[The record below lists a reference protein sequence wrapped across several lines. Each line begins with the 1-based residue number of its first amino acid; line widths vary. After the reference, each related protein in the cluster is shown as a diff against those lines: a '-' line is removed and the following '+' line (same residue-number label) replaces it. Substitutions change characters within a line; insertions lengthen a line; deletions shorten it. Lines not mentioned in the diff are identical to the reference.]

1 VRQFNQYQKSTTVV
15 KRLTAMDQA
24 RINTIRAIYKQHFKE
39 EPASIV
45 VAPGRINLIG
55 EHTDYSE
62 GFVLPVAI
70 DRDVAILFSPRQDGF
85 VAVYSVDFDEF
96 YQTQLSH
103 FEKQKTSWIDYLQ
116 GIIWALSDDGYP
128 LKGWQGVVS
137 GNIPI
142 GAGLSSSAALE
153 IAIGKTFILSSNI
166 SIDPTNLALIA
177 LKAERD
183 WIGLNVGIMDQL
195 ISADAKTNHAMLL
208 DCKTLNYE
216 FVPIPENVSFII
228 MDTTTR
234 RELTHSAYNTR
245 HKEIQE
251 VTRLLNVNSLREA
264 SQSDLDA
271 MQTVIPEI
279 LYKRAKHVISENSRV
294 LQFVHAMRN
303 HDLLSMGKL
312 INESHASLRDD
323 YEVSSDALNLIVDLA
338 NNQSCCFGARLMGAG
353 FGGCALALVSQGEEL
368 GFIQEV
374 HSAYQDEAGIAPCL
388 FIVKSAT
395 GVHTHNLKKNN

>member
-1 VRQFNQYQKSTTVV
+1 
-15 KRLTAMDQA
+15 M
-24 RINTIRAIYKQHFKE
+24 
-39 EPASIV
+39 
-45 VAPGRINLIG
+45 
-55 EHTDYSE
+55 
-62 GFVLPVAI
+62 
-70 DRDVAILFSPRQDGF
+70 
-85 VAVYSVDFDEF
+85 
-96 YQTQLSH
+96 
-103 FEKQKTSWIDYLQ
+103 
-116 GIIWALSDDGYP
+116 
-128 LKGWQGVVS
+128 
-137 GNIPI
+137 
-142 GAGLSSSAALE
+142 
-153 IAIGKTFILSSNI
+153 
-166 SIDPTNLALIA
+166 ALIA

-294 LQFVHAMRN
+294 LQFVH
-303 HDLLSMGKL
+303 
-312 INESHASLRDD
+312 
-323 YEVSSDALNLIVDLA
+323 DA
-338 NNQSCCFGARLMGAG
+338 
-353 FGGCALALVSQGEEL
+353 
-368 GFIQEV
+368 
-374 HSAYQDEAGIAPCL
+374 
-388 FIVKSAT
+388 KS
-395 GVHTHNLKKNN
+395 

>member
-1 VRQFNQYQKSTTVV
+1 
-15 KRLTAMDQA
+15 MDQA

-70 DRDVAILFSPRQDGF
+70 YRDVAILFSPRQDGF

-142 GAGLSSSAALE
+142 GAGLSSYAALE

-195 ISADAKTNHAMLL
+195 ISADAKQ
-208 DCKTLNYE
+208 
-216 FVPIPENVSFII
+216 
-228 MDTTTR
+228 TT
-234 RELTHSAYNTR
+234 
-245 HKEIQE
+245 
-251 VTRLLNVNSLREA
+251 
-264 SQSDLDA
+264 
-271 MQTVIPEI
+271 P
-279 LYKRAKHVISENSRV
+279 
-294 LQFVHAMRN
+294 
-303 HDLLSMGKL
+303 
-312 INESHASLRDD
+312 
-323 YEVSSDALNLIVDLA
+323 
-338 NNQSCCFGARLMGAG
+338 CCW
-353 FGGCALALVSQGEEL
+353 
-368 GFIQEV
+368 
-374 HSAYQDEAGIAPCL
+374 
-388 FIVKSAT
+388 IVK
-395 GVHTHNLKKNN
+395 H